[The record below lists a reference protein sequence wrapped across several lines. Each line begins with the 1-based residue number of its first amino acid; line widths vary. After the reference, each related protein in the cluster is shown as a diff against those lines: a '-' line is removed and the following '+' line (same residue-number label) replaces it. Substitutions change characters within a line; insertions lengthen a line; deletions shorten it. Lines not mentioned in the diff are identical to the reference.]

1 LAVHNFP
8 DLVLV
13 HFCEFRIHCQFPV
26 FPFA

>member
-1 LAVHNFP
+1 LTVHNFP

-13 HFCEFRIHCQFPV
+13 HFGEFCVHCWFPV